1 MPPVSWKNDF
11 SSEVGEM
18 TFQAIKTAVMKFD
31 EDEDGL
37 TIVEYAVAGGLITLS
52 VVAAF
57 QLLGDSVNANLTALK
72 GAVDSR

>member
-18 TFQAIKTAVMKFD
+18 TFQAIKTAVMKFV

-37 TIVEYAVAGGLITLS
+37 TIVEYAVAGGLITAAV
-52 VVAAF
+52 VVAF
-57 QLLGDSVNANLTALK
+57 TTLGTNVNAKIIQLGTAV
-72 GAVDSR
+72 GAP